1 MKDQRLEIIKAYQE
15 ANRQPIN
22 QAVLKMMLK
31 FDPQWEQASE
41 MIVTAQAVTEA
52 LETEGEWLTPQEKEI
67 IRETMQMGMT
77 EGLYSRQEILDFQ
90 KQIIEATLNEE
101 EPRIQVDEI
110 LQMKSLEQLNNYLI
124 NNMEAIL
131 TELKIL

>member
-52 LETEGEWLTPQEKEI
+52 LETEGGWLTPQEKEI

-77 EGLYSRQEILDFQ
+77 EGFYSRQDNKLQ
-90 KQIIEATLNEE
+90 KQVIEATLNEE

-110 LQMKSLEQLNNYLI
+110 LQMKSLEEMNDYLI
-124 NNMEAIL
+124 
-131 TELKIL
+131 TT